1 MHSTGEPN
9 RTGIPTAETRSA
21 PLTTTKAPEASPD
34 HAQELFRE
42 VVVPRHRA
50 PADLYVRSYSQDQQR
65 LRKPP

>member
-1 MHSTGEPN
+1 
-9 RTGIPTAETRSA
+9 
-21 PLTTTKAPEASPD
+21 
-34 HAQELFRE
+34 